1 MPNAPSRAQTLAI
14 DPGLNC
20 PGFDGGSI
28 LWEDWLLKCGSTDR
42 LAWRRR
48 TLAAFPILA
57 NHLSTAGHHSQED
70 SEMSKKKR
78 ADIGKLVD
86 AQAKG
91 KKVTGSKTDKK
102 TPEGRDLDVRTSKWI
117 KTDFG

>member
-1 MPNAPSRAQTLAI
+1 VGPTSRQESTIHSRRALAVAGGIMPSEPPLPTPVT
-14 DPGLNC
+14 D
-20 PGFDGGSI
+20 
-28 LWEDWLLKCGSTDR
+28 LL
-42 LAWRRR
+42 
-48 TLAAFPILA
+48 
-57 NHLSTAGHHSQED
+57 ED

-91 KKVTGSKTDKK
+91 KKVTGSKTDKE
-102 TPEGRDLDVRTSKWI
+102 TPEGGALDVRTSKWI